1 MTRGSSWKTMVALA
15 ATAALFASP
24 AYAEKSPVKPT
35 TGIEGSVDNAELA
48 KEAPKFIAS
57 AGDLDKLWKAWA
69 RADKPPKV
77 DFAKE
82 LVVIT
87 TTRGSR
93 LRLVVTLDENGNLEV
108 GGLATKD
115 LRPGFRYVIGVV
127 PREGV
132 KTIGGK
138 ELPQP

>member
-1 MTRGSSWKTMVALA
+1 MTRGTSWKTMVALA
-15 ATAALFASP
+15 TTVALFASI
-24 AYAEKSPVKPT
+24 ARAEKSPVKPT
-35 TGIEGSVDNAELA
+35 TEIEGSVDDAELA

-57 AGDLDKLWKAWA
+57 EGDLDKLWKAWG
-69 RADKPPKV
+69 RADKPRKV

-82 LVVIT
+82 LVVLS